1 MKPLLLVAISGSCT
15 IAMIGALAGIA
26 GCAKGADAAA
36 VVDQVDLIEPGDGG
50 SPAPSR
56 PLFDAGVDDS
66 APPAMPAPAGCDAG
80 RADCNK
86 NAADGCETDLQN
98 DSSNCSACGSAC
110 AQPANSTASCALG
123 TCGFACWGGFTKLGN
138 QCANFGGA
146 YAVSDP
152 GCPSCATPDAIGG
165 ACGCPAGFAASV
177 TARLINDCSG
187 LHGAQLA
194 FCTAPGTAGS
204 GDWAGAYELD
214 DAVACSLGCRAPNP
228 NTGAC
233 SCPAGAT
240 PIALRT
246 LVDGSCAGDLH
257 GATLTLCLN
266 QAVPT
271 TTFGGAYQK
280 DDAVPGGSGC
290 RVANPKTSAC
300 SCPAG
305 TTARDYRTV
314 ADSAAGTLGTLL
326 SICIP

>member
-1 MKPLLLVAISGSCT
+1 MRPLLLLAIAAPFT
-15 IAMIGALAGIA
+15 IGTVGAIGAMGAIA

-36 VVDQVDLIEPGDGG
+36 VVDQDLVEPGNTE
-50 SPAPSR
+50 SPAP
-56 PLFDAGVDDS
+56 
-66 APPAMPAPAGCDAG
+66 APPLSETGADAAAPSMPAPAGCDAG

-86 NAADGCETDLQN
+86 NTADGCETDVAN
-98 DSSNCSACGSAC
+98 DTSNCSACGNAC
-110 AQPANSTASCALG
+110 AQPANGTASCALG
-123 TCGFACWGGFTKLGN
+123 TCGFSCWGGFTKLGT
-138 QCANFGGA
+138 QCASFGGA

-165 ACGCPAGFAASV
+165 TCGCPAGFAVSV
-177 TARLINDCSG
+177 TARLINDCSS

-246 LVDGSCAGDLH
+246 LVDGTCGDLH

-266 QAVPT
+266 QAAPT

-280 DDAVPGGSGC
+280 DDAVSGGSGC

-314 ADSAAGTLGTLL
+314 ADSATGTLGTLL